1 MKSVMQELSVIM
13 TTYNEN
19 LNFLKNCINSV
30 LRQTFNNFD
39 FIIVVEPD
47 ETNMNF
53 LESVAS
59 MDKRVTILKNKTKLG
74 ISGSRNRAIQESS
87 GEYIAII
94 DGDDYCDLSRFE
106 KQLKF
111 LENNPGISVVG
122 SNMYLIDEDNNI
134 IGQRRYPETYKD
146 IKRSFLVTMS
156 IANPTVIM
164 RRKDIEEVGFFNN
177 SFTKAEDFEL
187 WLRFLAKEKKMHNLQ
202 ENLLY
207 YRIQAKHSE
216 KRSTIHWKNN
226 YAARKKYSKFIWP
239 IHKRFCSL
247 FLYFFISK
255 IPGIFLNNLLDL
267 KITKRI
273 RNINVNMAQ
282 CDR

>member
-1 MKSVMQELSVIM
+1 MQELSVIM

-30 LRQTFNNFD
+30 LLQTFNNFD

-134 IGQRRYPETYKD
+134 IGE
-146 IKRSFLVTMS
+146 
-156 IANPTVIM
+156 
-164 RRKDIEEVGFFNN
+164 RK
-177 SFTKAEDFEL
+177 
-187 WLRFLAKEKKMHNLQ
+187 
-202 ENLLY
+202 
-207 YRIQAKHSE
+207 
-216 KRSTIHWKNN
+216 
-226 YAARKKYSKFIWP
+226 
-239 IHKRFCSL
+239 
-247 FLYFFISK
+247 
-255 IPGIFLNNLLDL
+255 
-267 KITKRI
+267 
-273 RNINVNMAQ
+273 
-282 CDR
+282 